1 MIVVIISMHFYTQ
14 TYKAFTRPLWN
25 AVNPFAPK
33 LKKCILPNLKKQ
45 LYERRSENLYSII
58 TFHLSKLC
66 KVKFS
71 ILRECHI
78 SCEVAGEF

>member
-1 MIVVIISMHFYTQ
+1 MDTFPNKHTILQEGRADQEIE
-14 TYKAFTRPLWN
+14 L
-25 AVNPFAPK
+25 NPFAPK
-33 LKKCILPNLKKQ
+33 LKKCILPNFKKQ

-66 KVKFS
+66 KVKFF

-78 SCEVAGEF
+78 SCEVPGEF

>member
-1 MIVVIISMHFYTQ
+1 MKKPWRTGFLNMRYGHIS
-14 TYKAFTRPLWN
+14 KPLF
-25 AVNPFAPK
+25 ALVNPFAPK
-33 LKKCILPNLKKQ
+33 LKKCTLPNFKKQ

-78 SCEVAGEF
+78 SCEVAREF